1 MSLRILGAIMIVGAT
16 SVYGYMLVSDI
27 KKRLNELLE
36 MKRIMFLLK
45 SETGYNAAP
54 IKEALYNISKRTS
67 TKYTMIF
74 KKIYDS
80 NEVNIGEVWKRE
92 WKSGLE
98 KFHLSQEEKEEIIN
112 LSDSMGLQDV
122 KSQNAQFDLYLLKLE
137 ESIKELT
144 EEIPKKNK
152 VYKCVGI
159 GGGVILAIIF
169 L

>member
-1 MSLRILGAIMIVGAT
+1 MPLRILGAIMIVGAT

-67 TKYTMIF
+67 TKYTTIF

-80 NEVNIGEVWKRE
+80 N
-92 WKSGLE
+92 
-98 KFHLSQEEKEEIIN
+98 
-112 LSDSMGLQDV
+112 
-122 KSQNAQFDLYLLKLE
+122 
-137 ESIKELT
+137 
-144 EEIPKKNK
+144 
-152 VYKCVGI
+152 
-159 GGGVILAIIF
+159 
-169 L
+169 

>member
-1 MSLRILGAIMIVGAT
+1 MFLRFLGGILIVAAT
-16 SVYGYMLVSDI
+16 SIYGLMLDSDMR
-27 KKRLNELLE
+27 KRLKELLE

-67 TKYTMIF
+67 GKYADILSR
-74 KKIYDS
+74 IYESD
-80 NEVNIGEVWKRE
+80 EVDICEVWKRQ
-92 WKSGLE
+92 WKKGLE
-98 KFHLSQEEKEEIIN
+98 SFHLAPEEKEEIII
-112 LSDSMGLQDV
+112 LADSMGLQDT
-122 KSQNAQFDLYLLKLE
+122 KSQNAQFDLYLSKLE
-137 ESIKELT
+137 EAINELT
-144 EEIPKKNK
+144 GEIPKKSK